1 MRNMTKAS
9 HKVRRQGIAFATL
22 SAPALAVAMVITFAF
37 PAAAQGPQCAARE
50 AVIDRLATKYDE
62 HPVSLGVTATGSLL
76 EVLASPAGSWTIIVT
91 IPGGPTCL
99 VSTGDGWHDAP
110 VQIAEDPAV

>member
-1 MRNMTKAS
+1 
-9 HKVRRQGIAFATL
+9 
-22 SAPALAVAMVITFAF
+22 MVITFAF